1 MSTQRT
7 YTREAID
14 VRGRHRLHSLLGHP
28 QVMTAEEVRRCR
40 RLLSGWSL
48 SKAELADLDADSM
61 ITVIGEEFSINVCD
75 LILSDL
81 AAALNVV
88 SVQAVES
95 SAAEAESAEALVWD
109 CWERSDLSASTEGL
123 FTSAA
128 ADGQA
133 FIVCDLDAEGRPT
146 GFVNTAYDGAEGVE
160 VKAVGPDG
168 QIMVAIKHERET
180 LVRDRNMG
188 AFQRLSDW
196 LRGLVGLTP
205 PDAVEYA
212 ERDIRTEY
220 MYDESSD
227 STRIRHFVTDPGR
240 AERQVAPD
248 GAGQWVNVPVDHE
261 GAWWP
266 FGFPIIP
273 FVAPGGGELIE
284 LETPQR
290 LVNAAALDL
299 ASAARVDGQRIGWV
313 AGARPPKTKDGI
325 VPFKLG
331 AWLFLNRTDESSG
344 VSVGTIPPTDLSGQ
358 LSNFRQAVEAM
369 LMLAR
374 ASTHVTPWQAQAA
387 PSGTALWLA
396 STPFRAKVR
405 RYQEGWTGAM
415 ARLFA
420 TWLRMAGHAE
430 LAVKPVWAGTSYLPP
445 GELIDWALKAR
456 TLGLPTAQIAAGLDM
471 TPDELAEWEAEEA
484 RVTADRRDMAEA
496 LGAGAVTTGDKPA
509 PTPSPQV

>member
-1 MSTQRT
+1 MSASYNRQPV
-7 YTREAID
+7 D
-14 VRGRHRLHSLLGHP
+14 MRGRHRLHSLLGHP
-28 QVMTAEEVRRCR
+28 QPMTAEEVRRCR

-48 SKAELADLDADSM
+48 SREELVALDADAM
-61 ITVIGEEFSINVCD
+61 VTVIGEEFSVNVCD

-88 SVQAVES
+88 SVQAAYNSTDDTQE
-95 SAAEAESAEALVWD
+95 AEAFVWE
-109 CWERSDLSASTEGL
+109 CWERSDLSAGTEGL
-123 FTSAA
+123 FTAAA
-128 ADGQA
+128 ADGQS

-146 GFVNTAYDGAEGVE
+146 GYVNTAYDGAEGVE

-180 LVRDRNMG
+180 LVKDRNMG

-196 LRGLVGLTP
+196 LRSIVGLAL
-205 PDAVEYA
+205 PDAVEYGTR
-212 ERDIRTEY
+212 EIRTEY
-220 MYDESSD
+220 MYDEAAD
-227 STRIRHFVTDPGR
+227 QTRIRHFVTDPGQP
-240 AERQVAPD
+240 ERQMMPD
-248 GAGQWVNVPVDHE
+248 GEGHWAPVPANHE

-266 FGFPIIP
+266 YGFPVVA
-273 FVAPGGGELIE
+273 FVAPGGGELVE

-290 LVNAAALDL
+290 LVNAAALDM

-331 AWLFLNRTDESSG
+331 AWLFLNRDDETSG

-358 LSNFRQAVEAM
+358 LANFKQAVEAM

-405 RYQEGWTGAM
+405 RYQEGWTGAL
-415 ARLFA
+415 ARLFE
-420 TWLRMAGHAE
+420 TWQRMAGRDP
-430 LAVKPVWAGTSYLPP
+430 LSLKPVWAGTSYLPP

-496 LGAGAVTTGDKPA
+496 LGAGAVTTGQRPA